1 LIVYQS
7 TGESEVD
14 QESEKLL
21 EAVKAQLRELEG
33 ITEKIRASDGEE
45 AKRLVAQVRA
55 QIEAMKKA
63 LAKIRESND
72 I

>member
-1 LIVYQS
+1 M
-7 TGESEVD
+7 D